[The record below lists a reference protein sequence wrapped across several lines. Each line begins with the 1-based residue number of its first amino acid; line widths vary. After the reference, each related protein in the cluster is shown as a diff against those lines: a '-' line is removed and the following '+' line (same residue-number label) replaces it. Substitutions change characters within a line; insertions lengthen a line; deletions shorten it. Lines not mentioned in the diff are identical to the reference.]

1 MAKIFPLKYTCDNC
15 ATPVYKVTK
24 KCNAEKKWCSNCAQG
39 KKPPTYSLVGKGFH
53 EATIVPQKRTE
64 RGLGEDFTSNLEE
77 SLPSDKTV
85 PFAEFNPLVSAEKD
99 VKYYLSILHR
109 VEFLLLENYKT
120 PEKCHFTKLWDQA
133 KGALK

>member
-1 MAKIFPLKYTCDNC
+1 VAKIFPLKYSCDNC

-24 KCNAEKKWCSNCAQG
+24 NCNAEKKWCSGCAQG
-39 KKPPTYSLVGKGFH
+39 KTPKKSLGM
-53 EATIVPQKRTE
+53 PQKRTE
-64 RGLGEDFTSNLEE
+64 RGLGEDFTSNLGE

-120 PEKCHFTKLWDQA
+120 PEKCHFVKLWEQA
-133 KGALK
+133 REELK

>member
-15 ATPVYKVTK
+15 ATLVYKVTK
-24 KCNAEKKWCSNCAQG
+24 NCNAAKKWCSNCVQG
-39 KKPPTYSLVGKGFH
+39 KAPTKSPGR
-53 EATIVPQKRTE
+53 PQKRTE

-133 KGALK
+133 KRDLK

>member
-24 KCNAEKKWCSNCAQG
+24 NCNAEKKWCSNCAQG
-39 KKPPTYSLVGKGFH
+39 KTPRLVKTPSLSKLAS
-53 EATIVPQKRTE
+53 EQPQKRTE
-64 RGLGEDFTSNLEE
+64 RASGAEFTNNLAE
-77 SLPSDKTV
+77 SLPKEISVDFK
-85 PFAEFNPLVSAEKD
+85 EFNPLVSAEKD
-99 VKYYLSILHR
+99 TKYYLSILHR

-133 KGALK
+133 KGELK